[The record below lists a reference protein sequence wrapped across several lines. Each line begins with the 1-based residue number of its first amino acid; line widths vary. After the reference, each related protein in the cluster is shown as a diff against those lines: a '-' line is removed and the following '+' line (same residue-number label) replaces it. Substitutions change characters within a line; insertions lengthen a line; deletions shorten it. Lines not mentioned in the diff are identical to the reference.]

1 MRDFVYRC
9 LAYLVWFATFAVLGV
24 LLALGF

>member
-9 LAYLVWFATFAVLGV
+9 LAYLVWFCVFAALGV
-24 LLALGF
+24 LLALGI